1 MDKYQERIIGMIR
14 DADFFFDAVQTAGN
28 EAMRNANSNIGL
40 GHIMRCLSIAD
51 ALSSITTEP
60 TIVRGKN
67 RRILL
72 CVLL

>member
-1 MDKYQERIIGMIR
+1 MDKYQERINGMIR
-14 DADFFFDAVQTAGN
+14 DADFFFDAVQTAG
-28 EAMRNANSNIGL
+28 
-40 GHIMRCLSIAD
+40 LSIAD